1 MDMTPYESE
10 RERVA
15 ASMDIRLD
23 FKSDAAK
30 NAKTQYSLEE
40 IYDILDQYAEKV
52 KIHK

>member
-1 MDMTPYESE
+1 MVTEFESE

-23 FKSDAAK
+23 FKRDAAEK
-30 NAKTQYSLEE
+30 SKEQYTLEE
-40 IYDILDQYAEKV
+40 IYNILDEYAAKV

>member
-1 MDMTPYESE
+1 MLTEFESE

-23 FKSDAAK
+23 FKKDADEK
-30 NAKTQYSLEE
+30 SKDQYTLEE
-40 IYDILDQYAEKV
+40 IYNILDAYAEKV